1 MLAFPA
7 GFRIFLA
14 TEPVDMRKHFNGL
27 WVEVVERLKE
37 DPMQGA
43 VFAFTNKTRDRLKLL
58 YRARPKFA
66 GF

>member
-43 VFAFTNKTRDRLKLL
+43 VLPSLTK
-58 YRARPKFA
+58 RAI
-66 GF
+66 G